1 MYPGGVG
8 VTGKSTVTESPATI
22 VPAYGFA
29 VEQVRLSGSFTLTV
43 KAPAFTNWRVLPFT
57 SVYACGAPPLTVTS
71 RPCTPL
77 SPMSWTRFEF
87 ASMNTLLITYPP
99 AWLVSAKERVTPGPI
114 ARLKLSGELKFP
126 KGEFGVCFST

>member
-43 KAPAFTNWRVLPFT
+43 KAPAFTNWRGLPFAFVT
-57 SVYACGAPPLTVTS
+57 AQRALTLFDAPRHLAPPRHPGVNMLEFFSVTRLP
-71 RPCTPL
+71 RPYSFT
-77 SPMSWTRFEF
+77 
-87 ASMNTLLITYPP
+87 
-99 AWLVSAKERVTPGPI
+99 
-114 ARLKLSGELKFP
+114 
-126 KGEFGVCFST
+126 